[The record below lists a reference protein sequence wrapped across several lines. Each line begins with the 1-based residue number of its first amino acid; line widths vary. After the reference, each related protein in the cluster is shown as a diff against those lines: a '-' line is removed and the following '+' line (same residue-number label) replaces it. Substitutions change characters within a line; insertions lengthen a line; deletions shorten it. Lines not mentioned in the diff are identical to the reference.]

1 VLDVAGGNE
10 RGMCALVAEK
20 LLFNY
25 LRDKGMISSKG
36 FHAAMK
42 LSNSHFVLQMR
53 IIHAD

>member
-1 VLDVAGGNE
+1 MWADGNE
-10 RGMCALVAEK
+10 RGMCALVAGK

-25 LRDKGMISSKG
+25 LRDKEMIPSKG

-42 LSNSHFVLQMR
+42 LSNTHAVLQLR